1 MLSRVA
7 ENMYWMARYV
17 ERAEDTARLVTVNAN
32 LLLDLPRGIAPGW
45 RPMVDICGANAQ
57 FEERYGEYSERHVLR
72 FLLGDTDNPGSV
84 LSALTAARESCRTIR
99 DAVPREGWEQ
109 INELYLFA
117 KDNLAAGI
125 TKGGRHTYLKRIV
138 VGAQTITGL
147 LAGTMS
153 HDLGYD
159 FIRIGRNL
167 ERADM
172 TSRIIDVRSADLLQT
187 TSDLRPFDT
196 IQWVSVL
203 KSLTGYQMYRR
214 SMQVAVSRAQVLK
227 FLFQGRDF
235 PRAFLHCVDAVE
247 VSIAPLPKPDAPL
260 RVVARVKRTVQE
272 TDVGQLE
279 LAALHQFVDDLQLG
293 LTELHTE
300 LAGAYFLPEAGLRT
314 AAAA

>member
-7 ENMYWMARYV
+7 ENMYWMARYI

-45 RPMVDICGANAQ
+45 RPMIDICGANAE
-57 FEERYGEYSERHVLR
+57 FEQRFGEYSERHVVR
-72 FLLGDTDNPGSV
+72 FLLGDTENPGSV
-84 LSALTAARESCRTIR
+84 LSALTATRESCRTIR

-109 INELYLFA
+109 INELYLYA
-117 KDNLAAGI
+117 KDNLAAGL
-125 TKGGRHTYLKRIV
+125 TKGGRHPYLKRIV
-138 VGAQTITGL
+138 LGAQTIAGL
-147 LAGTMS
+147 LAGTMN

-172 TSRIIDVRSADLLQT
+172 TSRIIDVRTADLLQT
-187 TSDLRPFDT
+187 TPDLRPFDT
-196 IQWVSVL
+196 IQWISVL

-214 SMQVAVSRAQVLK
+214 SMQVAVSRTQVLK
-227 FLFQGRDF
+227 FLFQSRDF
-235 PRAFLHCVDAVE
+235 PRAFRHCVDGAE
-247 VSIAPLPKPDAPL
+247 ASIGPLPKPEAPL
-260 RVVARVKRTVQE
+260 RVVARIKRTVQE

-293 LTELHTE
+293 LTELHSE
-300 LAGAYFLPEAGLRT
+300 LAGAYFLPKTSAR
-314 AAAA
+314 AAAAA